1 PKVFFTDMRC
11 GIDESL
17 LDKTRRLVK
26 AAGIDGIGMD
36 KKFVAI
42 KMHFGELGNL
52 SFLRPNFP
60 RTIAGIVRENGGIPY
75 LTDCNTLYPG
85 SRKNAVEHLECAEIN
100 GFNSVSA
107 GCRIIIGDGLRGT
120 DDAEIPVDG
129 EYVKS
134 AKIGRAIADC
144 DVLITLTHFKC
155 HEITGFGGAIKNLAM
170 GCASR
175 RGKMEMH
182 SAGKPSLNPDK
193 CVGCGRC
200 VKSCGQNAIRIA
212 NKKAE
217 INGELC
223 AGCGRCIGMCNT
235 DAIYA
240 EYDQDGSVVNKKM
253 VEYAAAVIKDRPN
266 FHVSFVMDVSPFCD
280 CHSGNDVPIVP
291 DVGILASFDPIA
303 LDRACAD
310 LVMRQPVNPGG
321 CLAGKDAS
329 SADIFTLNQPGTNWR
344 SHFEH
349 AEKMGL
355 GNGDYE
361 LVEVR

>member
-1 PKVFFTDMRC
+1 MEKPKVFFTDMRC

-120 DDAEIPVDG
+120 DDVEIPVDG
-129 EYVKS
+129 EYVKA

-217 INGELC
+217 INGELPSPITVYIRFLC
-223 AGCGRCIGMCNT
+223 FLKFSI
-235 DAIYA
+235 
-240 EYDQDGSVVNKKM
+240 
-253 VEYAAAVIKDRPN
+253 
-266 FHVSFVMDVSPFCD
+266 VSPCGFLIKACD
-280 CHSGNDVPIVP
+280 HATEDYITRK
-291 DVGILASFDPIA
+291 A
-303 LDRACAD
+303 LISSC
-310 LVMRQPVNPGG
+310 PV
-321 CLAGKDAS
+321 
-329 SADIFTLNQPGTNWR
+329 SARFFRP
-344 SHFEH
+344 
-349 AEKMGL
+349 K
-355 GNGDYE
+355 
-361 LVEVR
+361 